1 MRAVAGS
8 TAKIGLT
15 NGLIREPG
23 AGREHLAKEQNQARD
38 VPRPAGA

>member
-15 NGLIREPG
+15 NGLVREPG